1 MGIFVL
7 DFNPQTKTVNGPGL
21 ELMRHLI
28 LETGFG
34 KAVNRM
40 DVEGMSFVHRLVEE
54 GTDGMIRNATTKHTL
69 YVVMQVII
77 IVTGSQFSFNMHAV
91 HCSKKYF

>member
-1 MGIFVL
+1 MGIFVS

-21 ELMRHLI
+21 ELTRHLT
-28 LETGFG
+28 LEIGFG
-34 KAVNRM
+34 KVENRM
-40 DVEGMSFVHRLVEE
+40 DVEGMNSVHRLVEE

-77 IVTGSQFSFNMHAV
+77 IVTCSQF
-91 HCSKKYF
+91 